1 MDKAFCQIVNPAPQG
16 EIVMRGNN
24 VMLGYYKDENAT
36 EVAFKEGWFH
46 SGNIAVMHPDGYVEI
61 KDRSKDVIISGGENI
76 SNVEVENLICRHPEV
91 LEVAV
96 VVIPDPKWGE
106 VPKAFVTLKP
116 GATVS
121 AEELMNFCR
130 ENIARF
136 KVPKP
141 VEFRELPKTA
151 TGKILKYE
159 LRNREWA
166 GRDRKVN

>member
-1 MDKAFCQIVNPAPQG
+1 
-16 EIVMRGNN
+16 MRGNN
-24 VMLGYYKDENAT
+24 VMLGYYKDENAA
-36 EVAFKEGWFH
+36 EVAFKGGWFH

-61 KDRSKDVIISGGENI
+61 KDRSKDVIISGGENL
-76 SNVEVENLICRHPEV
+76 SSVEVENVICRHPEV

-96 VVIPDPKWGE
+96 VGVPDPKWGE

-136 KVPKP
+136 KVPKH
-141 VEFRELPKTA
+141 VEFRELPKTT